1 MASDKQSLITK
12 GGWTIPAV
20 VSLREAG
27 RQLGRNPTYLKGLAE
42 GLGIEIR
49 MAGRTA
55 ILTERDLERLRR
67 QIDRCQSFQTAD
79 IQVIS

>member
-1 MASDKQSLITK
+1 MLIKK
-12 GGWTIPAV
+12 GDQAIPAV

-55 ILTERDLERLRR
+55 VLTERDMERLRR
-67 QIDRCQSFQTAD
+67 QIDRRQPAESVTT
-79 IQVIS
+79 S